1 MGSGSL
7 FIMRSERI
15 PQGRTADH
23 FRTLFRLIVYAFLAS
38 SFVLFV
44 SLAIQRLVYDDWL
57 HKTGPLR
64 IVGTVIATLITFF
77 FVLRRQ
83 YAAYERENE
92 MVRRFQMIL
101 EMNDRIRNALQTIE
115 CVTYLSHPQATDS
128 VRRAV
133 DQIDGVLRDVLE
145 KATPSSRAISKAA
158 SAPHSR
164 KSA

>member
-1 MGSGSL
+1 
-7 FIMRSERI
+7 MRREETPSRA
-15 PQGRTADH
+15 PGH
-23 FRTLFRLIVYAFLAS
+23 FRRLLKLVLYAFVAS

-83 YAAYERENE
+83 YAVYERENE

-115 CVTYLSHPQATDS
+115 CVTYLSHPEATDS
-128 VRRAV
+128 VRSAV
-133 DQIDGVLRDVLE
+133 DKIDGVLQDVLE
-145 KATPSSRAISKAA
+145 KASPAPRVKSKGA
-158 SAPHSR
+158 SAPHNS
-164 KSA
+164 KYA

>member
-1 MGSGSL
+1 
-7 FIMRSERI
+7 MRSEQTQSRV
-15 PQGRTADH
+15 PGH
-23 FRTLFRLIVYAFLAS
+23 FRTLLKLVLYAFLAS

-44 SLAIQRLVYDDWL
+44 SLAFQRLVYDDWL

-64 IVGTVIATLITFF
+64 IVGTVIAALITFF
-77 FVLRRQ
+77 FVLRKQ
-83 YAAYERENE
+83 YAAYEREKE

-115 CVTYLSHPQATDS
+115 CLTYLSQPQATGS

-133 DQIDGVLRDVLE
+133 DQIDDVLQEVLE
-145 KATPSSRAISKAA
+145 KASLPPHSISKAA
-158 SAPHSR
+158 SASHTR

>member
-1 MGSGSL
+1 MLSGAL
-7 FIMRSERI
+7 FIMRSQEIQSRA
-15 PQGRTADH
+15 PGH
-23 FRTLFRLIVYAFLAS
+23 FRTMLKLVLYAFLAS

-83 YAAYERENE
+83 YAVYQREQE
-92 MVRRFQMIL
+92 MVKRFQMIL

-128 VRRAV
+128 VRGAV
-133 DQIDGVLRDVLE
+133 DQIDEVLQEVLE
-145 KATPSSRAISKAA
+145 KASPAPGARAKAV
-158 SAPHSR
+158 SAAHSR

>member
-1 MGSGSL
+1 VVTWFQVLSS
-7 FIMRSERI
+7 IMRSEETHNRE
-15 PQGRTADH
+15 PGH
-23 FRTLFRLIVYAFLAS
+23 FKTLLKLVLYAFLAS
-38 SFVLFV
+38 SFV
-44 SLAIQRLVYDDWL
+44 QRLVYDDWL

-83 YAAYERENE
+83 HAVYQRERE

-133 DQIDGVLRDVLE
+133 DQIDGVLQEVLE
-145 KATPSSRAISKAA
+145 KASPAPIGRSKAA
-158 SAPHSR
+158 SASHNRTP
-164 KSA
+164 A

>member
-1 MGSGSL
+1 MGSEDTRRRAPG
-7 FIMRSERI
+7 
-15 PQGRTADH
+15 
-23 FRTLFRLIVYAFLAS
+23 TLLKLVLYAFVAS

-44 SLAIQRLVYDDWL
+44 SLLIQWVVYDDWL

-83 YAAYERENE
+83 YAVYEREQE

-115 CVTYLSHPQATDS
+115 CVTYLSHPEATDS

-133 DQIDGVLRDVLE
+133 DEIDGVLQDVLE
-145 KATPSSRAISKAA
+145 KASPAPHAMSKAA
-158 SAPHSR
+158 SAPHNR